1 MKCKASIVCLLILII
16 LAAPSTARSLPNR
29 RRMAEREVT
38 REANLDNSAD
48 EIASKNPKVEN
59 FITELANLSIPHYL
73 KDIYLN
79 FSSSDGDVGANT
91 IRSYENTAK
100 SELYITAQHDV
111 VTGHSYT
118 LTTRCLALVNCS
130 YRPISSSYSWRQ

>member
-1 MKCKASIVCLLILII
+1 MQRNLIKLLCNRGNMKCKASIVCLLILII

-29 RRMAEREVT
+29 WRVAEREGT

-48 EIASKNPKVEN
+48 EIASKLNAKVEN
-59 FITELANLSIPHYL
+59 FITELANLSFPHYL

-100 SELYITAQHDV
+100 SELYITTQHDV
-111 VTGHSYT
+111 VIIFYY
-118 LTTRCLALVNCS
+118 LLATVQKS
-130 YRPISSSYSWRQ
+130 E